1 MGQARKI
8 MKTITILLFLVPF
21 AYSASID
28 MGPEDNLDEDAF
40 EEYFHLPLVTNPE
53 EHERREEALKENEAV
68 IKENN
73 EKYMEGLV
81 SWWDQVNEFAD
92 LPLDE
97 FEQQKTGATNGSS
110 YGRGCWAFPGLCWWD
125 ICWVSTV

>member
-1 MGQARKI
+1 

-28 MGPEDNLDEDAF
+28 LDPEDNLNEDTF
-40 EEYFHLPLVTNPE
+40 EEYFHLPLVTDPE
-53 EHERREEALKENEAV
+53 EHERREEALKENEAL

-81 SWWDQVNEFAD
+81 SWWDQVESIVV
-92 LPLDE
+92 
-97 FEQQKTGATNGSS
+97 NG
-110 YGRGCWAFPGLCWWD
+110 
-125 ICWVSTV
+125 